1 MNDLDVDKLRR
12 EFNSPHLHQPPSGGF
27 FISTEVS
34 TQNYLFKPSFSGD
47 TMKKTIILD
56 TNVYLTDPASL
67 SSFGKDDIAIPTIV
81 LDEIDKHKH
90 RQDTAGL
97 NARTMNRVLDSLRS
111 KGSLMDGVPLGLG
124 KGNVF
129 AAHFDPAYMP
139 PGMQE
144 DDSDNKIIAV
154 ALRLKERG
162 QEIIVI
168 SRDLNMRVKCDAYG
182 IECHD
187 YHPQK
192 VISSPESLFDG
203 TQELEV
209 DYSVIDG
216 FYSDDS
222 FCLEEQKVA
231 LFPNQFLLLKNEAS
245 NKSAICRFMGHNKP
259 LKKVN
264 KFKSI
269 WGLSARNKEQ
279 KYAMDLLFDKNIQ
292 IMSLTGPAGT
302 GKTLLAAACALEQ
315 VINTTGA
322 KGGYSKLIITRPV
335 QPMGRDIGFLPGTL
349 EEKMMPWIAPI
360 RDNLEHLFG
369 DRTALDMQI
378 EQGTIEIEAMTY
390 IRGRSITNAFLIVD
404 EAQNLTAHELKTI
417 ITRVG
422 HGTKIVLTGD
432 IQQIDNSYVDSISNG
447 LTYAVEKFKEYDISG
462 HVTLTKGERSEL
474 ATLASEIL

>member
-1 MNDLDVDKLRR
+1 
-12 EFNSPHLHQPPSGGF
+12 
-27 FISTEVS
+27 
-34 TQNYLFKPSFSGD
+34 
-47 TMKKTIILD
+47 MKKTIILD
-56 TNVYLTDPASL
+56 TNVYLTEAGSIL
-67 SSFGKDDIAIPTIV
+67 AFGKNNIAIPTIV

-97 NARTMNRVLDSLRS
+97 NARTMNRVLDALRS
-111 KGSLMDGVPLGLG
+111 KGSLMDGVALGRG
-124 KGNVF
+124 KGKIF
-129 AAHFDPAYMP
+129 AAHYDAGYMP
-139 PGMQE
+139 AGMKE

-154 ALRLKERG
+154 ALRLKKKG
-162 QEIIVI
+162 HEIAVV

-187 YHPQK
+187 YQPQK
-192 VISSPESLFDG
+192 VINSVENLFTG

-209 DYSVIDG
+209 DFSVIDR
-216 FYSDDS
+216 FYTGEP
-222 FCLEEQKVA
+222 FILPEQKNK
-231 LFPNQFLLLKNEAS
+231 LFPNQFLLLKDETV
-245 NKSAICRFMGHNKP
+245 NKSAICRYMGEDKP

-264 KFKSI
+264 KFKNI

-279 KYAMDLLFDKNIQ
+279 QYAMDLLFDKNIH

-302 GKTLLAAACALEQ
+302 GKTLLATACALEQ
-315 VINTTGA
+315 VMNTTSTN
-322 KGGYSKLIITRPV
+322 GGYDKLIITRPV

-349 EEKMMPWIAPI
+349 EEKMAPWIAPI

-390 IRGRSITNAFLIVD
+390 IRGRSIANAFMIVD

-422 HGTKIVLTGD
+422 HGTKLVLTGD
-432 IQQIDNSYVDSISNG
+432 IQQIDNSYVDSVSNG
-447 LTYAVEKFKEYDISG
+447 LTHAVEKFKNYDLAG
-462 HVTLTKGERSEL
+462 HITLTKGERSEL

>member
-1 MNDLDVDKLRR
+1 
-12 EFNSPHLHQPPSGGF
+12 
-27 FISTEVS
+27 
-34 TQNYLFKPSFSGD
+34 
-47 TMKKTIILD
+47 MKKTIILD
-56 TNVYLTDPASL
+56 TNVYLTEAGSIL
-67 SSFGKDDIAIPTIV
+67 AFGKNNVAIPTIV

-97 NARTMNRVLDSLRS
+97 NARTMNRVLDALRS
-111 KGSLMDGVPLGLG
+111 KGSLMDGVALGRG
-124 KGNVF
+124 KGKVF
-129 AAHFDPAYMP
+129 AAHYDADFMPA
-139 PGMQE
+139 GMKE

-154 ALRLKERG
+154 ALRLIEKG
-162 QEIIVI
+162 HQIAVV

-187 YHPQK
+187 YQPQK
-192 VISSPESLFDG
+192 VINSVENLFTG

-209 DYSVIDG
+209 DFSLIDR
-216 FYSDDS
+216 FYTGEP
-222 FCLEEQKVA
+222 FCLPDQKEK
-231 LFPNQFLLLKNEAS
+231 LFPNQFLLLKNEVT
-245 NKSAICRFMGHNKP
+245 NKSAICRYDGEGKP

-264 KFKSI
+264 KYKNI

-279 KYAMDLLFDKNIQ
+279 KYAMDLLFDKNIH

-302 GKTLLAAACALEQ
+302 GKTLLATACALEQ

-322 KGGYSKLIITRPV
+322 SGGYDKLIITRPV

-349 EEKMMPWIAPI
+349 EEKMLPWIAPI

-369 DRTALDMQI
+369 DRTALDMQV

-390 IRGRSITNAFLIVD
+390 IRGRSIANAFMIVD

-422 HGTKIVLTGD
+422 HGTKLVLTGD
-432 IQQIDNSYVDSISNG
+432 IQQIDNSYVDSVSNG
-447 LTYAVEKFKEYDISG
+447 LTHAVEKFKDYDIAG
-462 HVTLTKGERSEL
+462 HITLTKGERSEL